1 MDEGRENTRDSNEH
15 AWSVRVRGLEDQES
29 RVYAG
34 KNVFSVG
41 RQASFKQDDAHPSAV
56 EYLLGALGG
65 DLVSG
70 FQRQAAKQGVPIDTV
85 ESVVTGRLDNPLVFL
100 GVVGAEGNPGFA
112 SIAATLY
119 VTSDAEETPIEEIWR
134 ATLAASPLV
143 NTLERCVALSLHL
156 QVTP

>member
-1 MDEGRENTRDSNEH
+1 MDEGRENKGDSNDH
-15 AWSVRVRGLEDQES
+15 AWSVRVRGLEDQAS

-34 KNVFSVG
+34 KDTFSVG
-41 RQASFKQDDAHPSAV
+41 RQASFKQDDADPSAV

-65 DLVSG
+65 DLVTG
-70 FQRQAAKQGVPIDTV
+70 FRRQAAKQGVPLDAL

-100 GVVGAEGNPGFA
+100 GVVGAEGSPGFG

-119 VTSDAEETPIEEIWR
+119 VTSDSEETAIEEIWR

>member
-1 MDEGRENTRDSNEH
+1 MDEGRENKRDSNDH
-15 AWSVRVRGLEDQES
+15 GWSVRVRGVDVQAS

-34 KNVFSVG
+34 KNAFSVG
-41 RQASFKQDDAHPSAV
+41 EQARFKQGGAHPSAV

-85 ESVVTGRLDNPLVFL
+85 ESVVTGHLDNPLVFL
-100 GVVGAEGNPGFA
+100 GVVGAEGGSGFG

-119 VTSDAEETPIEEIWR
+119 VTSDAEESEVAGIWR
-134 ATLAASPLV
+134 ATLATSPLV
-143 NTLERCVALSLHL
+143 NTLEHCVALSLHL